1 MRNKSV
7 SSPLIPDHLSSC
19 PASPNDKLW
28 SVSQINSFLYKM
40 VFITATE
47 NKPEQHIFMKYK
59 YIKKNIA
66 IKQKLLYNIEEYK
79 QKKVKIYEWI

>member
-1 MRNKSV
+1 
-7 SSPLIPDHLSSC
+7 
-19 PASPNDKLW
+19 
-28 SVSQINSFLYKM
+28 M

-79 QKKVKIYEWI
+79 QKKVKIYESKHWMNSGFKKCPTSPHFWFSYRSTRSQISTVLCS